1 MQTRTARPLR
11 CMTHQGDHTMTT
23 ATPDL
28 DHPSRRDLFLSYRRL
43 DAERVAPLVDA
54 LNARGITVWQD
65 ASEIDTL
72 TSIQHAIN
80 DGLANARALL
90 VWYSK
95 DYNASRACQWELTT
109 AYSAA
114 QAAGDDPRR
123 RVLVVNA
130 EVGTQAHIVLPELFD
145 QLHLNAAAL
154 SVDEMA
160 ERIQAR
166 LDDAAGG
173 VPATTLGSV
182 RALGRPAWYG
192 SAGLGSTRFVGR
204 LREMWALHAVLQ
216 AEQAAMLTGVGGAG
230 RPGVLQVRGSGGM
243 GKSLLAEEYALR
255 FGAAYPGGVFWLRAF
270 GYSDSDR
277 EMDPAV
283 REAQRDSQ
291 VIGIATHLGVE
302 THGLSRAQIGAGLHR
317 HFAQK
322 GQPFLWIVDDLPP
335 VAGDP
340 ETELTPWLAPHP
352 LGRTLIT
359 TRARLVNHVAAV
371 ELPQLEVDEAL
382 RLLARG
388 KALSAADEA
397 AARAICA
404 ELGYHALAV
413 DVAAAL
419 VARRGYAKVLEN
431 LRQPDRDALEF
442 AATQFREAL
451 PNGHERSIAATLL
464 ASLRELDE
472 PARDLLR
479 LAAVL
484 AAVAIPRELQWRAI
498 MAADALDEDDAQDV
512 TDPAAAQLI
521 DTSLA
526 DDAGDGA
533 ITVHTLVVR
542 TVRFHDGKPER
553 VEALRG
559 AAVGVLLTKMPP
571 VVDIRTHKAL
581 KDWVAHARQVSAE
594 AEDVPTAYLL
604 GWVGRHDK
612 EQGAYES
619 ARQSTRRQLDTI
631 WRILGQDHPDTL
643 SALNNLA
650 TILLDQGDLVG
661 ARHCAEQV
669 LDTRQG
675 VLGQDHPDTLSAL
688 NNLATILLDQGDL
701 VGARRYAEQVLD
713 TQRCVLSQ
721 DHPDTLKSMGNLA
734 TISYAQGDLV
744 GARRYAEQVLDTMRR
759 VLGQEHPHTLSA
771 LNNLATI
778 LKAQGDLVGARR
790 YAEHV
795 LDTQR
800 RALGQDHPLTL
811 TSLNNLGQIL
821 QAQGDLVGARRYA
834 EQVLDTRLRLLG
846 EDHPHTLSALNN
858 LATVLQDQ
866 GDLVGA
872 RRYAEQALDTQQRV
886 LGQDHPLTLTVL
898 NNLGQILQDQ
908 GDLVGARRYAEQV
921 LDTMRGILG
930 ERHTDTS
937 VAAWNLFTLL
947 ATIGERE
954 PAVQMLH
961 SNLLWLLAEDP
972 EQLGAAQRQI
982 AGMVG
987 RAIGRT

>member
-1 MQTRTARPLR
+1 
-11 CMTHQGDHTMTT
+11 MTT
-23 ATPDL
+23 TTPDL
-28 DHPSRRDLFLSYRRL
+28 GHPSRR
-43 DAERVAPLVDA
+43 DAERVAPVVAA
-54 LNARGITVWQD
+54 LAARGVTVWQD

-72 TSIQHAIN
+72 ASIQRAID
-80 DGLANARALL
+80 DGLANVRALL

-114 QAAGDDPRR
+114 QAAGEDPRR
-123 RVLVVNA
+123 RVLVINA
-130 EVGTQAHIVLPELFD
+130 ESDTQAHIVLPELFD
-145 QLHLNAAAL
+145 QLHLNAAQL
-154 SVDEMA
+154 SADEMA

-173 VPATTLGSV
+173 VPTTTLGSV
-182 RALGRPAWYG
+182 RALGRPTWYG

-204 LREMWALHAVLQ
+204 LREMWRLHATLQ

-277 EMDPAV
+277 EMDPAL

-291 VIGIATHLGVE
+291 IIGLAAHLGVE
-302 THGLSRAQIGAGLHR
+302 THGLSMVQIAAGLHR
-317 HFAQK
+317 HFARD

-335 VAGDP
+335 VVGNPD
-340 ETELTPWLAPHP
+340 TELTPWLAPHP

-359 TRARLVNHVAAV
+359 TRARLVNHVAAA

-382 RLLARG
+382 RLLTRG

-431 LRQPDRDALEF
+431 LCQPDRDALEF

-479 LAAVL
+479 LASVL
-484 AAVAIPRELQWRAI
+484 AAVAIPRELQWRAV

-533 ITVHTLVVR
+533 LTIHTLVVR
-542 TVRFHDGKPER
+542 TVRFHDGRPER

-559 AAVGVLLTKMPP
+559 AAVGVLLTKMPS
-571 VVDIRTHKAL
+571 VVDIRTHEAL

-594 AEDVPTAYLL
+594 AEDVQTADLL
-604 GWVGRHDK
+604 GWVGKHDQK
-612 EQGAYES
+612 QGNYDL
-619 ARQSTRRQLDTI
+619 ARNGVQRELNTMRRM
-631 WRILGQDHPDTL
+631 LGEDHPHTFTSL
-643 SALNNLA
+643 SNLA
-650 TILLDQGDLVG
+650 T
-661 ARHCAEQV
+661 
-669 LDTRQG
+669 
-675 VLGQDHPDTLSAL
+675 
-688 NNLATILLDQGDL
+688 
-701 VGARRYAEQVLD
+701 
-713 TQRCVLSQ
+713 
-721 DHPDTLKSMGNLA
+721 
-734 TISYAQGDLV
+734 
-744 GARRYAEQVLDTMRR
+744 
-759 VLGQEHPHTLSA
+759 
-771 LNNLATI
+771 
-778 LKAQGDLVGARR
+778 
-790 YAEHV
+790 
-795 LDTQR
+795 
-800 RALGQDHPLTL
+800 
-811 TSLNNLGQIL
+811 IL

-834 EQVLDTRLRLLG
+834 EQVLDTRRRVLG
-846 EDHPHTLSALNN
+846 QDHPGTLTSLNN
-858 LATVLQDQ
+858 LATVLQ
-866 GDLVGA
+866 A
-872 RRYAEQALDTQQRV
+872 
-886 LGQDHPLTLTVL
+886 
-898 NNLGQILQDQ
+898 Q

-921 LDTMRGILG
+921 LDTRRRVLGQDHPDTLASLNNLATISYAQGDLVGARRYAEQAVDTRRRVLG
-930 ERHTDTS
+930 ERHPDTS
-937 VAAWNLFTLL
+937 LAAWNLFTIL
-947 ATIGERE
+947 AKMGESE
-954 PAVQMLH
+954 PAVHLLV
-961 SNLLWLLAEDP
+961 NDLLWLLAEDP
-972 EQLGAAQRQI
+972 AQLGAAQRQI
-982 AGMVG
+982 AGMV
-987 RAIGRT
+987 RKVIGEASPG

>member
-1 MQTRTARPLR
+1 
-11 CMTHQGDHTMTT
+11 MTT
-23 ATPDL
+23 TTPDL
-28 DHPSRRDLFLSYRRL
+28 GHPSRRDLFLSYRRL
-43 DAERVAPLVDA
+43 DAERVAPVVAA
-54 LNARGITVWQD
+54 LAARGVTVWQD

-72 TSIQHAIN
+72 ASIQRAID
-80 DGLANARALL
+80 DGLANVRALL

-114 QAAGDDPRR
+114 QAAGEDPRR

-130 EVGTQAHIVLPELFD
+130 ESDTQAHIVLPELFD
-145 QLHLNAAAL
+145 QLHLNAAQL
-154 SVDEMA
+154 SADEMA

-182 RALGRPAWYG
+182 RALGRPTWYG

-204 LREMWALHAVLQ
+204 LREMWRLHATLQ

-277 EMDPAV
+277 EMDPAL

-291 VIGIATHLGVE
+291 IIGIATHLGVE
-302 THGLSRAQIGAGLHR
+302 THGLSMAQIAAGLHR
-317 HFAQK
+317 HFAQD

-335 VAGDP
+335 VAGNPD
-340 ETELTPWLAPHP
+340 TELTPWLAPHP

-382 RLLARG
+382 RLLTRG

-472 PARDLLR
+472 PARNLLR
-479 LAAVL
+479 LASVL
-484 AAVAIPRELQWRAI
+484 AAVAIPRELQWRAV

-533 ITVHTLVVR
+533 FTVHTLVVR
-542 TVRFHDGKPER
+542 TVRFHDGQPER

-571 VVDIRTHKAL
+571 VVDIRTHEAL
-581 KDWVAHARQVSAE
+581 KDWVAHARQVSVE
-594 AEDVPTAYLL
+594 AEDAQTADLL
-604 GWVGRHDK
+604 GWVGRHDL
-612 EQGAYES
+612 EQGSYDQ
-619 ARQSTRRQLDTI
+619 ARNAFQRELNTMRRV
-631 WRILGQDHPDTL
+631 LGEGHPDTL
-643 SALNNLA
+643 TSLSNLA
-650 TILLDQGDLVG
+650 SILQ
-661 ARHCAEQV
+661 
-669 LDTRQG
+669 
-675 VLGQDHPDTLSAL
+675 
-688 NNLATILLDQGDL
+688 DQGDL
-701 VGARRYAEQVLD
+701 VGARRYAEEALDTRRRVLGQDHPATLTSLNNLASILQDQGDLVGARRYAEEVLD
-713 TQRCVLSQ
+713 TRRCVLGQ
-721 DHPDTLKSMGNLA
+721 DHPHTLSSLNNLA

-744 GARRYAEQVLDTMRR
+744 GARRYAEQVLNTRRR
-759 VLGQEHPHTLSA
+759 VLGKDHAHTLS
-771 LNNLATI
+771 
-778 LKAQGDLVGARR
+778 
-790 YAEHV
+790 
-795 LDTQR
+795 
-800 RALGQDHPLTL
+800 
-811 TSLNNLGQIL
+811 SLNNLGQIL

-834 EQVLDTRLRLLG
+834 EQALDTRRRVLG
-846 EDHPHTLSALNN
+846 EDHPDTLTSLSN
-858 LATVLQDQ
+858 LA
-866 GDLVGA
+866 LV
-872 RRYAEQALDTQQRV
+872 
-886 LGQDHPLTLTVL
+886 
-898 NNLGQILQDQ
+898 LQDQ

-921 LDTMRGILG
+921 LDTSRRVLGKDHPDTLTSLNNLGQILQIQGDLVGARRYAEQVLDTMRHVLG
-930 ERHTDTS
+930 ERHPNTTI
-937 VAAWNLFTLL
+937 AAWNLFQILGAMEEHEPSVQLL
-947 ATIGERE
+947 D
-954 PAVQMLH
+954 
-961 SNLLWLLAEDP
+961 NDLLWLLAEDP
-972 EQLGAAQRQI
+972 EQLGAVQRQI
-982 AGMVG
+982 AGMV
-987 RAIGRT
+987 REVIGEASPG

>member
-1 MQTRTARPLR
+1 MQTHTARPLR

-23 ATPDL
+23 TTPDL
-28 DHPSRRDLFLSYRRL
+28 GHPSRRDLFLSYRRL
-43 DAERVAPLVDA
+43 DAERVAPLVAA
-54 LNARGITVWQD
+54 LNARGVTVWQD
-65 ASEIDTL
+65 ANEIDTL
-72 TSIQHAIN
+72 ASIQRAID

-114 QAAGDDPRR
+114 QAAGEDPRR
-123 RVLVVNA
+123 RVLVINA
-130 EVGTQAHIVLPELFD
+130 ESDTQAHIVLPELFD
-145 QLHLNAAAL
+145 QLHLNAARL
-154 SVDEMA
+154 SADEMA

-173 VPATTLGSV
+173 VPATTLGSA
-182 RALGRPAWYG
+182 RALGRPTWYG

-204 LREMWALHAVLQ
+204 LREMWALHATLQ

-277 EMDPAV
+277 EMDPAL

-291 VIGIATHLGVE
+291 IIGIATHLGVE
-302 THGLSRAQIGAGLHR
+302 THGLSMAQIGAGLHR
-317 HFAQK
+317 HFARA

-335 VAGDP
+335 VAGHPD
-340 ETELTPWLAPHP
+340 TELAPWLAPHP

-382 RLLARG
+382 RLLTRG
-388 KALSAADEA
+388 KALSVADES
-397 AARAICA
+397 AARAISA
-404 ELGYHALAV
+404 ELGHHALAV

-479 LAAVL
+479 LASVL
-484 AAVAIPRELQWRAI
+484 AAVAIPRELQWRAV
-498 MAADALDEDDAQDV
+498 MAADALGEDDAQDV

-533 ITVHTLVVR
+533 FTVHTLVVR
-542 TVRFHDGKPER
+542 TVRFHDGRPER

-559 AAVGVLLTKMPP
+559 AAIGVLLAVIPQ
-571 VVDIRTHKAL
+571 VADIRTHEAL
-581 KDWVAHARQVSAE
+581 KDLVAHARQVSVE
-594 AEDVPTAYLL
+594 VEDAQTADLL
-604 GWVGRHDK
+604 GWVGRHDQ
-612 EQGAYES
+612 EQGNFGL
-619 ARQSTRRQLDTI
+619 ARNAFQRELDTM
-631 WRILGQDHPDTL
+631 RHVLGRDHPDTL
-643 SALNNLA
+643 TSMGNLA
-650 TILLDQGDLVG
+650 SILQAQGDL
-661 ARHCAEQV
+661 A
-669 LDTRQG
+669 
-675 VLGQDHPDTLSAL
+675 
-688 NNLATILLDQGDL
+688 
-701 VGARRYAEQVLD
+701 GARRYAEQALNTMQRVLGEDHRLTLTALNNLGQILQDQGDLVSARHYAETALD
-713 TQRCVLSQ
+713 TMRRNLGE
-721 DHPDTLKSMGNLA
+721 DHPLTLSSLNNLGQ
-734 TISYAQGDLV
+734 ILRAQGDLV

-759 VLGQEHPHTLSA
+759 VLGE
-771 LNNLATI
+771 
-778 LKAQGDLVGARR
+778 
-790 YAEHV
+790 
-795 LDTQR
+795 
-800 RALGQDHPLTL
+800 DHPNTL
-811 TSLNNLGQIL
+811 TSLSNLGLIL
-821 QAQGDLVGARRYA
+821 HYQGDLI
-834 EQVLDTRLRLLG
+834 
-846 EDHPHTLSALNN
+846 
-858 LATVLQDQ
+858 
-866 GDLVGA
+866 GA
-872 RRYAEQALDTQQRV
+872 RRYAEQALDTRRRV
-886 LGQDHPLTLTVL
+886 LGEDHPGTLSSL
-898 NNLGQILQDQ
+898 NNLALILKDQ
-908 GDLVGARRYAEQV
+908 GDLVGARLYAQQV
-921 LDTMRGILG
+921 LDTSRPTLG
-930 ERHTDTS
+930 ERHPDTS
-937 VAAWNLFTLL
+937 VAAWNLFTML
-947 ATIGERE
+947 ATMNEHKS
-954 PAVQMLH
+954 AVQLLV
-961 SNLLWLLAEDP
+961 NDLLWLLAEDP

-982 AGMVG
+982 AGMV
-987 RAIGRT
+987 RAAIGAGSDPG

>member
-1 MQTRTARPLR
+1 
-11 CMTHQGDHTMTT
+11 MTT
-23 ATPDL
+23 TTPDL
-28 DHPSRRDLFLSYRRL
+28 GHPSRR
-43 DAERVAPLVDA
+43 DAERVAPVVAA
-54 LNARGITVWQD
+54 LAARGVTVWQD

-72 TSIQHAIN
+72 ASIQRAID
-80 DGLANARALL
+80 DGLANVRALL

-114 QAAGDDPRR
+114 QAAGEDPRR
-123 RVLVVNA
+123 RVLVINA
-130 EVGTQAHIVLPELFD
+130 ESDTQAHIVLPELFD
-145 QLHLNAAAL
+145 QLHLNAAQL
-154 SVDEMA
+154 SADEMA

-173 VPATTLGSV
+173 VPTTTLGSV
-182 RALGRPAWYG
+182 RALGRPTWYG

-204 LREMWALHAVLQ
+204 LREMWRLHATLQ

-277 EMDPAV
+277 EMDPAL

-291 VIGIATHLGVE
+291 IIGLAAHLGVE
-302 THGLSRAQIGAGLHR
+302 THGLSMVQIAAGLHR
-317 HFAQK
+317 HFARD

-335 VAGDP
+335 VVGNPD
-340 ETELTPWLAPHP
+340 TELTPWLAPHP

-382 RLLARG
+382 RLLTRG

-397 AARAICA
+397 VARAICA

-413 DVAAAL
+413 EVAAAL

-431 LRQPDRDALEF
+431 LCKPDRDALEF

-479 LAAVL
+479 LASVL
-484 AAVAIPRELQWRAI
+484 AAVAIPRELQWRAV
-498 MAADALDEDDAQDV
+498 MAADALDEDAAQDV

-533 ITVHTLVVR
+533 FTVHTLVVR
-542 TVRFHDGKPER
+542 TVRFHGGKPER
-553 VEALRG
+553 AEVLRG
-559 AAVGVLLTKMPP
+559 AAVEVLLTKMPQ
-571 VVDIRTHKAL
+571 VADIRTHEAL
-581 KDWVAHARQVSAE
+581 KDWVAHARQVSIE
-594 AEDVPTAYLL
+594 APDAQTAKLL
-604 GWVGRHDK
+604 GWVGRHDYQ
-612 EQGAYES
+612 QGAYDQ
-619 ARQSTRRQLDTI
+619 ARNAIQRELDTM
-631 WRILGQDHPDTL
+631 RCVLGEDHPDTL
-643 SALNNLA
+643 TALNNFA
-650 TILLDQGDLVG
+650 MILQAQGDLV
-661 ARHCAEQV
+661 
-669 LDTRQG
+669 
-675 VLGQDHPDTLSAL
+675 S
-688 NNLATILLDQGDL
+688 
-701 VGARRYAEQVLD
+701 ARRYAEQVLD
-713 TQRCVLSQ
+713 TVQRILGK
-721 DHPDTLKSMGNLA
+721 DHPHTLTALSNLGL
-734 TISYAQGDLV
+734 ILKDEGDLV
-744 GARRYAEQVLDTMRR
+744 GARRCAEQVLDTRRR
-759 VLGQEHPHTLSA
+759 VLGEDHPH
-771 LNNLATI
+771 
-778 LKAQGDLVGARR
+778 
-790 YAEHV
+790 
-795 LDTQR
+795 
-800 RALGQDHPLTL
+800 TL

-834 EQVLDTRLRLLG
+834 EQVLEKSRRVLG
-846 EDHPHTLSALNN
+846 EGHHETPTFLNN
-858 LATVLQDQ
+858 LAAISYAQ
-866 GDLVGA
+866 GDPVGA
-872 RRYAEQALDTQQRV
+872 RRYAEQALDTIRRV
-886 LGQDHPLTLTVL
+886 LGEDHPHTLHSL
-898 NNLGQILQDQ
+898 NNLGQILQAQ

-921 LDTMRGILG
+921 LDSIRRVLGEDHPHTLTSMNNLGQILKAQGDLVGARRYAEQVLDMSRRILGKDHPDTLTSLNNLAAILQAQSDFVGAQCYAEQVLDTSRCVLG
-930 ERHTDTS
+930 ERHPDTTI
-937 VAAWNLFTLL
+937 ATWNLCQILG
-947 ATIGERE
+947 AMGEQDA
-954 PAVQMLH
+954 AVQ
-961 SNLLWLLAEDP
+961 LLVNDLQWLLAENP

-982 AGMVG
+982 AGMLREV
-987 RAIGRT
+987 IGGGADPG

>member
-1 MQTRTARPLR
+1 
-11 CMTHQGDHTMTT
+11 MTT
-23 ATPDL
+23 TTPDL
-28 DHPSRRDLFLSYRRL
+28 GHPSRRDLFLSYRRL
-43 DAERVAPLVDA
+43 DAERVAPVVAA
-54 LNARGITVWQD
+54 LAARGVTVWQD

-72 TSIQHAIN
+72 ASIQRAID
-80 DGLANARALL
+80 DGLANVRALL

-114 QAAGDDPRR
+114 QAAGEDPRR

-130 EVGTQAHIVLPELFD
+130 ESDTQAHIVLPELFD
-145 QLHLNAAAL
+145 QLHLNAAQL
-154 SVDEMA
+154 SADEMA

-182 RALGRPAWYG
+182 RALGRPTWYG

-204 LREMWALHAVLQ
+204 LREMWRLHATLQ

-283 REAQRDSQ
+283 RKAQRDSQ
-291 VIGIATHLGVE
+291 IIGLATHLGVE
-302 THGLSRAQIGAGLHR
+302 THGLSMAQIGAGLHR
-317 HFAQK
+317 HFARD

-335 VAGDP
+335 VAGHPD
-340 ETELTPWLAPHP
+340 TELAPWLAPHP

-382 RLLARG
+382 RLLTRG

-479 LAAVL
+479 LASLL
-484 AAVAIPRELQWRAI
+484 AAVAIPRELQWRVV
-498 MAADALDEDDAQDV
+498 MAADALDEDAAQDV

-526 DDAGDGA
+526 DDAGAGA
-533 ITVHTLVVR
+533 FTVHTLVVR
-542 TVRFHDGKPER
+542 TVRFHDGRPER

-559 AAVGVLLTKMPP
+559 AAVGVLLAVMPQ
-571 VVDIRTHKAL
+571 VADIRTHEAL
-581 KDWVAHARQVSAE
+581 KDWVAHARQVSVE
-594 AEDVPTAYLL
+594 AQDAQTAKLL
-604 GWVGRHDK
+604 GWVGRHDQ
-612 EQGAYES
+612 EQGAYDQ
-619 ARQSTRRQLDTI
+619 ARNAFQHQLDTN
-631 WRILGQDHPDTL
+631 RRVLGEDHLDTL
-643 SALNNLA
+643 SALSNLA
-650 TILLDQGDLVG
+650 TILQ
-661 ARHCAEQV
+661 
-669 LDTRQG
+669 T
-675 VLGQDHPDTLSAL
+675 
-688 NNLATILLDQGDL
+688 QGDL
-701 VGARRYAEQVLD
+701 VGARRYAEQGLDRMRRVLGED
-713 TQRCVLSQ
+713 HPVTLCTLGNLAAILQAQGDLDGARRYAQQVLSKRQ
-721 DHPDTLKSMGNLA
+721 RVLGEDHLHTLSSLNNLA
-734 TISYAQGDLV
+734 TILLAQGDLV
-744 GARRYAEQVLDTMRR
+744 GAQFYAQKALDTSRR
-759 VLGQEHPHTLSA
+759 VLGEGHP
-771 LNNLATI
+771 
-778 LKAQGDLVGARR
+778 G
-790 YAEHV
+790 
-795 LDTQR
+795 
-800 RALGQDHPLTL
+800 TL
-811 TSLNNLGQIL
+811 T
-821 QAQGDLVGARRYA
+821 A
-834 EQVLDTRLRLLG
+834 
-846 EDHPHTLSALNN
+846 
-858 LATVLQDQ
+858 
-866 GDLVGA
+866 
-872 RRYAEQALDTQQRV
+872 
-886 LGQDHPLTLTVL
+886 L

-908 GDLVGARRYAEQV
+908 GDLVGARLRAQQALNMRRRV
-921 LDTMRGILG
+921 LGNRHPDTTI
-930 ERHTDTS
+930 S
-937 VAAWNLFTLL
+937 AWNLFQILREMGEHKPADRLL
-947 ATIGERE
+947 
-954 PAVQMLH
+954 V
-961 SNLLWLLAEDP
+961 NDLLWLLAEDP
-972 EQLGAAQRQI
+972 EQLGAAQREI
-982 AGMVG
+982 AGMV
-987 RAIGRT
+987 RQATVRPDSP